1 MSVVTSE
8 YYPPLELEYLE
19 DLLGLSKTEVSHL
32 VGGNEIKTKK
42 MGNKIY
48 VSNHSLQSFMSKV
61 PMDRKKIQKRIIDRK
76 VMELKEDKILLQAY
90 FIKIMRNSNKNWF
103 KRLMKMKSMEYSDKL
118 SFTLNSRIDYGFEF
132 DEISLEISD
141 EEVEKIVSDVKS
153 MNLWVFET
161 QI

>member
-48 VSNHSLQSFMSKV
+48 VSNHSLNAFMDKV
-61 PMDRKKIQKRIIDRK
+61 PKDRKEMEKRIIDRK
-76 VMELKEDKILLQAY
+76 VVELKEDKILLYAHY
-90 FIKIMRNSNKNWF
+90 IKIMRNSNKKWF
-103 KRLMKMKSMEYSDKL
+103 KRLMKLKSIEYSDKL

-132 DEISLEISD
+132 EEISLEITD
-141 EEVEKIVSDVKS
+141 EEMEKIISDVKK
-153 MNLWVFET
+153 MDLWVFDK
-161 QI
+161 